1 MLMSLASGW
10 LTSSMQLG
18 SILGKQ
24 KAQTHQIRT
33 FLVFREYLLP
43 KMGNK
48 VITKHPQA
56 EVIETPKRVI
66 I

>member
-1 MLMSLASGW
+1 
-10 LTSSMQLG
+10 MQLG

-33 FLVFREYLLP
+33 FLVFREHLLP